1 MNALL
6 LPAVDNHRP
15 SIRWVAGLDPPQES
29 EDRGGVLW
37 DPVIRPCH
45 ELELSQLSLLA
56 GAVLLRTK
64 RSVV

>member
-1 MNALL
+1 M
-6 LPAVDNHRP
+6 DNHGP
-15 SIRWVAGLDPPQES
+15 SIGWVAGLDPPQES
-29 EDRGGVLW
+29 EDWGGVFW